1 MLALQPV
8 ACCLQEELGMSQPH
22 EMTRELQGSYKARV
36 ACARGK
42 LGTALTN
49 SLRRP
54 DTEALRWHD
63 QQAYNG

>member
-1 MLALQPV
+1 
-8 ACCLQEELGMSQPH
+8 MSQPH
-22 EMTRELQGSYKARV
+22 EITRKLQGSDKARV
-36 ACARGK
+36 AYARGK